1 MSPTSLLPG
10 SLAVKSQPTRSAA
23 GTALASGRGS
33 ASVDA
38 VWWPRRFRSAGA
50 TGCWLHHSA
59 TPCIG
64 LSVQRSALGVTQDVE
79 TLLVSSCT
87 PLVVGATGRRGE
99 PKACSGAVGPRGVTD
114 IQVETVGSYSKG
126 AREN

>member
-38 VWWPRRFRSAGA
+38 VWWPRRFRGAGA
-50 TGCWLHHSA
+50 TACWLHHSP

-79 TLLVSSCT
+79 TLLVSCT
-87 PLVVGATGRRGE
+87 PLVVGLVA
-99 PKACSGAVGPRGVTD
+99 AVGIYWNHRCAP
-114 IQVETVGSYSKG
+114 
-126 AREN
+126 